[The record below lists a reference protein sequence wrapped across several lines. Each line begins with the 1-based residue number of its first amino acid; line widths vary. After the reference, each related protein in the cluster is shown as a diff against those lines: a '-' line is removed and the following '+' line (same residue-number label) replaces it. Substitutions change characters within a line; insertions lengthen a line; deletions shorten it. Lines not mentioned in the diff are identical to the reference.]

1 MTGMLCSIGIVIRDG
16 GRLADWPTVITSH
29 ISPLPYKIPLVLEVK
44 TSWRTQC
51 EDLVKAWHGNVVMHA
66 GGF

>member
-1 MTGMLCSIGIVIRDG
+1 MLRSTGIVIRDG
-16 GRLADWPTVITSH
+16 GQLAGWPTVITSH
-29 ISPLPYKIPLVLEVK
+29 ISLPYKIPLVLEVK
-44 TSWRTQC
+44 TSWRMQC